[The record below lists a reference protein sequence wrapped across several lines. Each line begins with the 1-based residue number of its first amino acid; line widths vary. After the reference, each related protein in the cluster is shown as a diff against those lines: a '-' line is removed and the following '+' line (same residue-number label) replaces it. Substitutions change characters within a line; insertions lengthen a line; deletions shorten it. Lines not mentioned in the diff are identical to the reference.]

1 MKQKIVFALLM
12 GIITTGIVSFT
23 LIGVNR
29 GFAPGFVPVW
39 LKSWAIAYAVV
50 TPIILILSPGVQRLA
65 DRLCRKKTYAPQKA

>member
-29 GFAPGFVPVW
+29 GFAPGFVPAW
-39 LKSWAIAYAVV
+39 LKSWAIAYVV
-50 TPIILILSPGVQRLA
+50 VIPVILILSPGVQRVA
-65 DRLCRKKTYAPQKA
+65 NRLCQKKTYATKKA